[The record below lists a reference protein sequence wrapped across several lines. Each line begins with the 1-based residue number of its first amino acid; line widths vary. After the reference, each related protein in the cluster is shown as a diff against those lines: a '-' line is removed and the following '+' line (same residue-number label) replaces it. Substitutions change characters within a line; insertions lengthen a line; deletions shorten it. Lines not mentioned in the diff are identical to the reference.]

1 MFDALRE
8 RLEGIFDKLKGK
20 GKLTE
25 ADVDAAL
32 REVRRALL
40 EADVD
45 YKVVKSLTEVIRARA
60 VGRDVLESITPAQHV
75 IAIVYEELIAMM
87 GAETAPLA
95 IASKPPTI
103 IMMVGLQGS
112 GKTTST
118 VKLARTLSRG
128 HAPLVVAC
136 DLRRPAAVEQ
146 LNVLAAQSKV
156 GFYGPENGETRPLVV
171 AEKSIGYASGHLN
184 DVILLD
190 TAGRLHVDEELMN
203 ELVLLKEKTHPT
215 EILLVLDSMT
225 GQEAVHV
232 ASAFHDRLGVTGLV
246 LTKLDGD
253 ARGGAAL
260 AVRSVTGA
268 PVKFVGMGE
277 GIDALEVF
285 DAKRM
290 VQRIMGMGDVV
301 GLAEKVQQVTS
312 QDDVDRMSDSMKKN
326 RLTLDDLLLQ
336 LEQVEK
342 MGPLE
347 KIIDLIPGASKLK
360 VNSADLDPKRL
371 KRVKAVIQSM
381 TPGERRNPAIIK
393 GGRRRRI
400 AEGSGTSVQVVNQV
414 LKQYEQMNQ
423 LWKQFGKGR
432 KGSSTGR
439 LFGGKG
445 FGSPFRP

>member
-25 ADVDAAL
+25 ADVDSAL

-45 YKVVKSLTEVIRARA
+45 YKVVKSLVEGIRARA

-75 IAIVYEELIAMM
+75 IAIVYEELVAMM
-87 GAETAPLA
+87 GVETVPLA
-95 IASKPPTI
+95 IAPKPPTVV
-103 IMMVGLQGS
+103 MMVGLQGS

-118 VKLARTLSRG
+118 VKLARLLSRG
-128 HAPLVVAC
+128 HSPLVVAC

-146 LNVLAAQSKV
+146 LKVLAAQTKV
-156 GFYGPENGETRPLVV
+156 GFFGPEAGKNDPVAV
-171 AEKSIGYASGHLN
+171 AEASVAYAAGHLN

-190 TAGRLHVDEELMN
+190 TAGRLHVDEDLMN
-203 ELVLLKEKTHPT
+203 ELVVLKQTMRPT
-215 EILLVLDSMT
+215 EVILVLDAMT
-225 GQEAVHV
+225 GQEAVRV
-232 ASAFHDRLGVTGLV
+232 ASAFHERLGVTGLV

-277 GIDALEVF
+277 GIDALELF

-290 VQRIMGMGDVV
+290 VQRIMGMGDVI
-301 GLAEKVQQVTS
+301 GLAEKVREVTS
-312 QDDVDRMSDSMKKN
+312 QEDVERMADSMRKN
-326 RLTLDDLLLQ
+326 RLTLEDLLMQ

-347 KIIDLIPGASKLK
+347 KILDLIPGASKLK
-360 VNSADLDPKRL
+360 VDSGDLDPNRL

-381 TPGERRNPAIIK
+381 TRQERRNPAIIK
-393 GGRRRRI
+393 GSRRRRI
-400 AEGSGTSVQVVNQV
+400 AEGSGTSVQTVNQV

-432 KGSSTGR
+432 KGSSLGR

-445 FGSPFRP
+445 FGSPFRQ

>member
-25 ADVDAAL
+25 ADVDSAL

-45 YKVVKSLTEVIRARA
+45 YKVVKSLVEGIRARS

-75 IAIVYEELIAMM
+75 IAIVYEELVAMM
-87 GAETAPLA
+87 GVETVPLA
-95 IASKPPTI
+95 IAPKPPTVV
-103 IMMVGLQGS
+103 MMVGLQGS

-118 VKLARTLSRG
+118 VKLARLLSRG
-128 HAPLVVAC
+128 HSPLVVAC

-146 LNVLAAQSKV
+146 LKVLAAQTKV
-156 GFYGPENGETRPLVV
+156 GFFGPEAGKNDPVAV
-171 AEKSIGYASGHLN
+171 AEASVAYAAGHLN

-190 TAGRLHVDEELMN
+190 TAGRLHVDEDLMN
-203 ELVLLKEKTHPT
+203 ELVVLKQTMRPT
-215 EILLVLDSMT
+215 EVILVLDAMT
-225 GQEAVHV
+225 GQEAVRV
-232 ASAFHDRLGVTGLV
+232 ASAFHERLGVTGLV

-277 GIDALEVF
+277 GIDALELF

-290 VQRIMGMGDVV
+290 VQRIMGMGDVI
-301 GLAEKVQQVTS
+301 GLAEKVREVTS
-312 QDDVDRMSDSMKKN
+312 QEDVERMADSMRKN
-326 RLTLDDLLLQ
+326 RLTLEDLLMQ

-347 KIIDLIPGASKLK
+347 KILDLIPGASKLK
-360 VNSADLDPKRL
+360 VDSGDLDPNRL

-381 TPGERRNPAIIK
+381 TRQERRNPAIIK
-393 GGRRRRI
+393 GSRRRRI
-400 AEGSGTSVQVVNQV
+400 AEGSGTSVQTVNQV

-432 KGSSTGR
+432 KGSSLGR

-445 FGSPFRP
+445 FGSPFRQ

>member
-25 ADVDAAL
+25 SDVDAAL

-45 YKVVKSLTEVIRARA
+45 YKVVKSLTDGIRARA

-87 GAETAPLA
+87 GAETAPLS

-112 GKTTST
+112 GKTTSA

-146 LNVLAAQSKV
+146 LRVLASQSKV
-156 GFYGPENGETRPLVV
+156 GFYGPENGETRPVVV
-171 AEKSIGYASGHLN
+171 AEKSLAYAAGHLN

-203 ELVLLKEKTHPT
+203 ELVLLKEKMRPT
-215 EILLVLDSMT
+215 EVLLVLDSMT

-260 AVRSVTGA
+260 AVRAVTGA

-301 GLAEKVQQVTS
+301 GLAEKVQQVTT
-312 QDDVDRMSDSMKKN
+312 QDDVDRMSDSMKKS

-360 VNSADLDPKRL
+360 VNSADLDPNRL

-432 KGSSTGR
+432 KGSSIGR

>member
-1 MFDALRE
+1 MKRRQFVRTAAISAAVAGVAACAKEPAASGAPSAAAGQTFRWKMVTTWPPNFPGLGSGAN
-8 RLEGIFDKLKGK
+8 RLAEMLDKASGGRLK
-20 GKLTE
+20 
-25 ADVDAAL
+25 V
-32 REVRRALL
+32 
-40 EADVD
+40 
-45 YKVVKSLTEVIRARA
+45 KVY
-60 VGRDVLESITPAQHV
+60 G
-75 IAIVYEELIAMM
+75 
-87 GAETAPLA
+87 GAE
-95 IASKPPTI
+95 
-103 IMMVGLQGS
+103 
-112 GKTTST
+112 
-118 VKLARTLSRG
+118 
-128 HAPLVVAC
+128 LV
-136 DLRRPAAVEQ
+136 P
-146 LNVLAAQSKV
+146 
-156 GFYGPENGETRPLVV
+156 
-171 AEKSIGYASGHLN
+171 
-184 DVILLD
+184 
-190 TAGRLHVDEELMN
+190 
-203 ELVLLKEKTHPT
+203 
-215 EILLVLDSMT
+215 
-225 GQEAVHV
+225 
-232 ASAFHDRLGVTGLV
+232 
-246 LTKLDGD
+246 
-253 ARGGAAL
+253 
-260 AVRSVTGA
+260 
-268 PVKFVGMGE
+268 
-277 GIDALEVF
+277 ALEVF

-360 VNSADLDPKRL
+360 VNSGDLDPNRL

-432 KGSSTGR
+432 KGFSTGR

>member
-25 ADVDAAL
+25 ADVDTAL

-45 YKVVKSLTEVIRARA
+45 YKVVKSLTEGIRARA

-146 LNVLAAQSKV
+146 LNVLATQSKV
-156 GFYGPENGETRPLVV
+156 GFYGPENGETRPVVV
-171 AEKSIGYASGHLN
+171 AEKSLAYAAGHLN

-203 ELVLLKEKTHPT
+203 E
-215 EILLVLDSMT
+215 
-225 GQEAVHV
+225 
-232 ASAFHDRLGVTGLV
+232 LGVTGLV

-360 VNSADLDPKRL
+360 VNSGDLDPNRL

-393 GGRRRRI
+393 GSRRRRI

-432 KGSSTGR
+432 KGFSTGR